1 MSQWVDWLFMATA
14 VLLWLAALMYAQQII
29 DPRWRDRDDEQEWY
43 RDEQD
48 GLDDEEPDPLR

>member
-1 MSQWVDWLFMATA
+1 MSEWVDWLILATA

-48 GLDDEEPDPLR
+48 RPDDEEPDPLR